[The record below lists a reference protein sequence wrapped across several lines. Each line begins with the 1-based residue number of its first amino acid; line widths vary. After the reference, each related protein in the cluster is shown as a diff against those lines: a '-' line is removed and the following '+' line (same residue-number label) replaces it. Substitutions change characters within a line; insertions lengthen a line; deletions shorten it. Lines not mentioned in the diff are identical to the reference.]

1 MVFYHL
7 MSALDYETRW
17 IVDWSDHCWVEIL
30 VGDSWVHMD
39 PSVGIWNDK
48 DMYKNDWDKRH
59 MFVLAFCA
67 DGCEDV
73 TAAYADDMV
82 QVWQR
87 RDLTEAAFA
96 QALAA
101 AQDRN
106 RATR

>member
-1 MVFYHL
+1 
-7 MSALDYETRW
+7 
-17 IVDWSDHCWVEIL
+17 
-30 VGDSWVHMD
+30 
-39 PSVGIWNDK
+39 
-48 DMYKNDWDKRH
+48 